1 MYTVC
6 VCICTLYGYIYTMC
20 LNVYMWCSFAR
31 NEIECI
37 MHACLVHSFMHGYV
51 GIYICMLMQRHACTN
66 IPFPHIYT
74 YTYTYMY
81 VHICMLQIFYWI
93 MKGQLK
99 CWVYGVEILNPV
111 IRVQTSVEPKSLKIF
126 LKSKNI
132 FHWN

>member
-1 MYTVC
+1 MSIQVYTYITWLSYKRM
-6 VCICTLYGYIYTMC
+6 CICTLYGYIYTMC
-20 LNVYMWCSFAR
+20 LYVYMWCSFAR

-93 MKGQLK
+93 MKGQLQ
-99 CWVYGVEILNPV
+99 CWFYGVTVSRWDSESCD
-111 IRVQTSVEPKSLKIF
+111 TSSNLGRT
-126 LKSKNI
+126 
-132 FHWN
+132 